1 MSISVEEISST
12 SKDLCESLLNTDV
25 TVPEGSVFQDRC
37 FARLNNRINARNE
50 ARIVQ
55 DIARLIV
62 PSAETLCMLGAE
74 DLSNLIEG
82 VSDGWNTAI
91 PLVGT
96 RPQPD
101 YSVGFARTAFSTHQ
115 LKLLEPYLGP
125 LKKYWLSYFM
135 GPWYMHFP
143 FLTSEVKC
151 GSAALEVADRQNA
164 HSMTLAVRAVVNLY
178 REVGRIAELNREI
191 LAFSI
196 SHDNRSVRIY
206 GHFPVIDGE
215 EVKYFRH
222 PIDSYDLTA
231 RMGEKRWTAYKFAT
245 NVYRHWA
252 PKHLERL
259 CSAIDQLPYKNDCR
273 SARAAVEPTGDIS
286 SNAEAGTT
294 TPATSVSERSQS
306 KKLRA

>member
-1 MSISVEEISST
+1 MRSSDEKGTDYKDPRYEALLLEQGVDMSISVEEISST

-115 LKLLEPYLGP
+115 QSYLSP
-125 LKKYWLSYFM
+125 
-135 GPWYMHFP
+135 
-143 FLTSEVKC
+143 
-151 GSAALEVADRQNA
+151 
-164 HSMTLAVRAVVNLY
+164 
-178 REVGRIAELNREI
+178 I
-191 LAFSI
+191 LA
-196 SHDNRSVRIY
+196 R
-206 GHFPVIDGE
+206 
-215 EVKYFRH
+215 
-222 PIDSYDLTA
+222 
-231 RMGEKRWTAYKFAT
+231 
-245 NVYRHWA
+245 
-252 PKHLERL
+252 
-259 CSAIDQLPYKNDCR
+259 
-273 SARAAVEPTGDIS
+273 
-286 SNAEAGTT
+286 
-294 TPATSVSERSQS
+294 
-306 KKLRA
+306 